1 MKQFKL
7 ISADAFCEN
16 VGTPDQIAALK
27 IEALENWKANRG
39 EMAFSN
45 EGCWR
50 SNFKYK
56 NIEWLLIEIGKVV
69 DNAINYYTNTDPV
82 YTKKVEKYG
91 LPEIEY
97 WTNVNEP
104 MSKNSLH
111 SHSLH
116 HYVACYY
123 IQAEDTGDLI
133 FHNPGN
139 LLEECHPHAPFVSR
153 MAFSPKAGDLI
164 VWPAWMPH
172 ETEINLSSQQR
183 INIAFNIRFQTPR
196 MINNETN

>member
-7 ISADAFCEN
+7 ISADAFCKN
-16 VGTPDQIAALK
+16 VGTAEQIAELK
-27 IEALENWKANRG
+27 TEALCNRNASIG
-39 EMAFSN
+39 EMSFSN

-50 SNFKYK
+50 SNFKYQ
-56 NIEWLLIEIGKVV
+56 NIDWLLTAIGQLV
-69 DNAINYYTNTDPV
+69 DEAIGYYAQVDPV
-82 YTKKVEKYG
+82 YPNKVKHYG
-91 LPEIEY
+91 MPEIEY

-104 MSKNSLH
+104 LSKNSLH

-123 IQAEDTGDLI
+123 IQAEGTGDLV
-133 FHNPGN
+133 FHNPSN

-164 VWPAWMPH
+164 VWPEWMPH
-172 ETEINLSSQQR
+172 ETEINLSKQQR